1 MATSGCTFCERTS
14 IAMWDSEQ
22 AYRGFGKHGLSLCL
36 LEETREDLGGGVSLA
51 AAAPAIFPPFVHPF
65 IHSLLPFLDLS
76 FTSQLRNTARYPR
89 SWKGRKGVEPWIVPP
104 TTIC

>member
-36 LEETREDLGGGVSLA
+36 LEETREDLGGGSHLRLLLLLFFLHLS
-51 AAAPAIFPPFVHPF
+51 IRSF
-65 IHSLLPFLDLS
+65 IHSCPSSIFHSLAS
-76 FTSQLRNTARYPR
+76 
-89 SWKGRKGVEPWIVPP
+89 
-104 TTIC
+104 